1 MAGDYSVKQ
10 DIGNRKNQEDAY
22 FSAEQNE
29 QCLFIIADG
38 MGGYSGGAQASKIV
52 VDAFSKS
59 YFSLQQSVIDNLQQS
74 LQSAS
79 ESLQQVIS
87 NSHEFKRMGSTLVS
101 VLVYNNLM
109 DWISVGDSPL
119 WLFRD
124 QQLIRVNEDH
134 SMGGVFV
141 DLVALGRMTQE
152 EADNDPRRH
161 TLRSV
166 INADPIKKIDYST
179 RPETLKSGDLILIAS
194 DGLQTLNEQMINDIL
209 QESHALD
216 SDAISQNLLDAVL
229 KQAKSGQ
236 DNSTLIVYKHNKKM
250 TVE

>member
-1 MAGDYSVKQ
+1 
-10 DIGNRKNQEDAY
+10 
-22 FSAEQNE
+22 
-29 QCLFIIADG
+29 
-38 MGGYSGGAQASKIV
+38 
-52 VDAFSKS
+52 
-59 YFSLQQSVIDNLQQS
+59 
-74 LQSAS
+74 
-79 ESLQQVIS
+79 
-87 NSHEFKRMGSTLVS
+87 
-101 VLVYNNLM
+101 
-109 DWISVGDSPL
+109 
-119 WLFRD
+119 
-124 QQLIRVNEDH
+124 
-134 SMGGVFV
+134 MGGVFV